1 MSHPVK
7 STNHHPSIQ
16 LSHSLPSHQQPQY
29 HQQQSPF
36 TRQLSQEWG
45 NRRREDQHNNNS
57 TTSWPA
63 PPTTSSS
70 TAADNMNVDTPSPS
84 PPTITTAA
92 ATSHSE
98 SPLLNPTGAETS
110 AASTL
115 STMASAGPLKKRRK
129 MGADAAMRDEMATM
143 PNKKSECGSPTLER
157 PTLEPSSSV
166 CSKSSIVDH
175 FPSLLH
181 KLLAKDGKEGN
192 SKSEVDDTII
202 SSAMEWLPHGKGW
215 RVLRWDTLCTEVL
228 PKEFP
233 KLCHDIYAKNAKDT
247 KVDGRDDI
255 EKEAGEFSDEQWVE
269 AFVWQIKAW
278 GFEEVNVGKDR
289 GSFRHQVSGLK
300 VYC

>member
-1 MSHPVK
+1 
-7 STNHHPSIQ
+7 
-16 LSHSLPSHQQPQY
+16 
-29 HQQQSPF
+29 
-36 TRQLSQEWG
+36 
-45 NRRREDQHNNNS
+45 
-57 TTSWPA
+57 
-63 PPTTSSS
+63 
-70 TAADNMNVDTPSPS
+70 MNVDTPSPS
-84 PPTITTAA
+84 PPTIATAA

-129 MGADAAMRDEMATM
+129 VGADAAMRDEMATV
-143 PNKKSECGSPTLER
+143 PNKKSECGSRPTLER

-233 KLCHDIYAKNAKDT
+233 KLCHDLFTKNAKDA

-289 GSFRHQVSGLK
+289 GSFRHQVSGVKCFLSLQ
-300 VYC
+300 YELYGYAILTYTFLHSMLPFSCLFESRPGYATI